1 MRYRA
6 YTSSYKK
13 AYLGKNTYSHTRK
26 AKVMQ
31 RYLDHNS
38 ICLAVT
44 SHDQCGVLQPAQRPF
59 FNCPRTTRSTTT
71 HVFLCPLVVNVSQCA
86 CASQTRKRPEK
97 TNSPLQVLMS
107 LAPLRAVVRIPRRR
121 ERSTR

>member
-1 MRYRA
+1 MALEIRLTKCEVRWIRA
-6 YTSSYKK
+6 QSQSDNTS
-13 AYLGKNTYSHTRK
+13 
-26 AKVMQ
+26 
-31 RYLDHNS
+31 NS

-59 FNCPRTTRSTTT
+59 FKCPRTTRSTTT